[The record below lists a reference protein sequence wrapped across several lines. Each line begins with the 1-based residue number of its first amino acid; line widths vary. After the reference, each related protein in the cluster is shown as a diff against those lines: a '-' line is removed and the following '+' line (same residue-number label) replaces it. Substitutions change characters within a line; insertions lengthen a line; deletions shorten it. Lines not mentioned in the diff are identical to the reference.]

1 MSDSPADRSQHKEP
15 DEVAEAIKQ
24 ALFSENPKP
33 RYMVVPNQEEAG
45 WTIGELVKELVEWNE
60 RQPCSYSPEQL
71 MEMIDAAMTAS
82 D

>member
-1 MSDSPADRSQHKEP
+1 
-15 DEVAEAIKQ
+15 
-24 ALFSENPKP
+24 
-33 RYMVVPNQEEAG
+33 MVVPNQEEAG

-60 RQPCSYSPEQL
+60 RQPYSYSRDQL